1 MANTVIYPGT
11 FDPFT
16 NGHLD
21 LVERASALFDNVI
34 IAVGV
39 SSKKTDLFSIE
50 QRVAMIE
57 RAVEHLDNIE
67 VTGYEGLTTELAKEC
82 EAKVILRGLRTGTD
96 FEYEFQL
103 NWMNQR
109 LAPDL
114 ETIFL
119 APTEKYLG
127 ISSTLVKEIA
137 RYGGDYEQF
146 VPAGVAQALEDIY
159 AK

>member
-1 MANTVIYPGT
+1 MKNTVIYPGT

-16 NGHLD
+16 NGHLN
-21 LVERASALFDNVI
+21 LVERAAALFDNVI

-50 QRVAMIE
+50 QRVSMIE
-57 RAVEHLDNIE
+57 NIVADLENVE
-67 VTGYEGLTTELAKEC
+67 VTGFEGLTTELAKEC
-82 EAKVILRGLRTGTD
+82 EANIILRGLRTGID

-103 NWMNQR
+103 NWMNQH
-109 LAPDL
+109 LAPEL
-114 ETIFL
+114 ETIFF
-119 APTEKYLG
+119 APHEKYAG

-146 VPAGVAQALEDIY
+146 VSAVVADALEKIY